1 MTDRTL
7 QFTLREWRR
16 EVSAPKAVA
25 AMIGAGLVLG
35 LSGPFGTY
43 GSMQPGPRLIYWL
56 AIVFGSFGIGLL
68 NARLIGGFPPL
79 RKWGVLPA
87 YGIAGIIG
95 GLPVYL
101 MIQLVNLAGG
111 RGLPDNWSMMLEIF
125 AYCTAINVC
134 ICVLLAWFHS
144 VDAKEG
150 DAKECDAREIDVE
163 PHSQVQA
170 AGPALMKR
178 LPIELR
184 GQLSHLSMQDHYV
197 EVVTDR
203 GSKLVLMRLADA
215 ISEVATVPGIRIHRS
230 HWVALAAVART
241 RRDGDRLFVEMKD
254 GTILPISRSSAS
266 AARAAGLIAST

>member
-7 QFTLREWRR
+7 QFTLREWWR
-16 EVSAPKAVA
+16 EISAPKVVA
-25 AMIGAGLVLG
+25 GMIGAGLVLG

-43 GSMQPGPRLIYWL
+43 VSMQPGPRLVYWL
-56 AIVFGSFGIGLL
+56 AIAFGSFGIGLF
-68 NARLIGGFPPL
+68 NARLIGEFAPL

-87 YGIAGIIG
+87 YGVAGIIG

-111 RGLPDNWSMMLEIF
+111 RGLPDNWSMALEIF
-125 AYCTAINVC
+125 AYCTAINLC

-144 VDAKEG
+144 ADAKKADVG
-150 DAKECDAREIDVE
+150 AK
-163 PHSQVQA
+163 A
-170 AGPALMKR
+170 AAPVLMKR

-215 ISEVATVPGIRIHRS
+215 ISEVATVPGIHIHRS

-254 GTILPISRSSAS
+254 GTVLPISRSSAS
-266 AARAAGLIAST
+266 AARAAGLMPSA

>member
-7 QFTLREWRR
+7 QFTLREWWRQI
-16 EVSAPKAVA
+16 SAPKAIVG
-25 AMIGAGLVLG
+25 MIGAGLILG

-56 AIVFGSFGIGLL
+56 AIAFGSFSIGLL
-68 NARLIGGFPPL
+68 NARMIGEFAPL

-87 YGIAGIIG
+87 YGVAGIIG

-101 MIQLVNLAGG
+101 MVELVNLAAG
-111 RGLPDNWSMMLEIF
+111 RGLPDNWSAALEIF
-125 AYCTAINVC
+125 AYCTAINLC

-144 VDAKEG
+144 ADAKEA
-150 DAKECDAREIDVE
+150 DAGT
-163 PHSQVQA
+163 HSGAGAKA
-170 AGPALMKR
+170 AAPALMKR

-254 GTILPISRSSAS
+254 GTVLPISRSSVP
-266 AARAAGLIAST
+266 AARAAGLMPSA